1 MENTQSKLGNSLLK
15 NLIGLREQKGQILIE
30 DVGAMLEG
38 MASTLQSDSH
48 PDNFIR
54 GEMERMA
61 QYIQSAKE
69 EIAAMVPNPE
79 EGAPQNISAAG
90 MELGE
95 VVKATEEATNTI
107 MDAADAIMDA
117 AGNVTD
123 ADASAKIMD
132 ETTKLYDACSF
143 QDITGQRINKVLT
156 TLEYVESR
164 VGKLVKLFGGALP
177 EGYEIKD
184 TPNKEDRPDE
194 ALMGGPQL
202 SGDAPSQD
210 DIDALFNS
218 IDKG

>member
-15 NLIGLREQKGQILIE
+15 NLIGLREQKGEILIE

-38 MASTLQSDSH
+38 MASTLKNDSH

-54 GEMERMA
+54 SEMEKMA
-61 QYIQSAKE
+61 EYIQSAKE
-69 EIAAMVPNPE
+69 EISSMVPNPE

-117 AGNVTD
+117 AGSVTD
-123 ADASAKIMD
+123 ADASAKIM
-132 ETTKLYDACSF
+132 EEATKLYDACSF

-156 TLEYVESR
+156 TLGYVESR
-164 VGKLVKLFGGALP
+164 VGKLVQLFGGQLP
-177 EGYEIKD
+177 EGYEIKEA
-184 TPNKEDRPDE
+184 PNKEERPDE
-194 ALMGGPQL
+194 ALMEGPQL
-202 SGDAPSQD
+202 GGPPSQD
-210 DIDALFNS
+210 DIDALFDS
-218 IDKG
+218 IDKPE